1 MPPLAPEPGTSASR
15 SSGNRSISGDAAMIR
30 TVSFA
35 LLAALAAFPA
45 AAQQVT
51 TPPPS
56 GTGNPNLA
64 VASVKLENGMRL
76 SKVIGSTVYADP
88 NTSIGTVD
96 DLIMTPDNQV
106 AMAIVSV
113 GGFLGIGSKLVAIP
127 YDQLKSEG
135 GKAML
140 PGATKDSLNGMPNF
154 TY

>member
-1 MPPLAPEPGTSASR
+1 MTRPAVF
-15 SSGNRSISGDAAMIR
+15 AML
-30 TVSFA
+30 V
-35 LLAALAAFPA
+35 ALAAFPA
-45 AAQQVT
+45 FAEQST

-64 VASVKLENGMRL
+64 VATVKLENGTRL

-96 DLIMTPDNQV
+96 DLIMTSDNQV

-113 GGFLGIGSKLVAIP
+113 GGFLGLGSKLVAVP
-127 YDQLKSEG
+127 YDQLKSDG
-135 GKAML
+135 GKTML
-140 PGATKDSLNGMPNF
+140 PGVTKDSLKAMPNF